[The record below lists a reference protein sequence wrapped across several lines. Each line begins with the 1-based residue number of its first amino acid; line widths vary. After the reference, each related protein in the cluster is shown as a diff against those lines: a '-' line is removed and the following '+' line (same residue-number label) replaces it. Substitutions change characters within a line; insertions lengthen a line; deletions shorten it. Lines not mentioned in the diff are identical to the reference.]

1 MSLLQARTNFLMTKQ
16 VCGTDVTSFKRTL
29 ANTQITACLCS
40 ILVFMITNRHKFR
53 KKKKKSKTK
62 QIMQTAYHNIRD
74 DDKNHMLVISILIHC
89 ICPAM
94 GYLYMI
100 MFSTE
105 LSLTE
110 ASAVV

>member
-1 MSLLQARTNFLMTKQ
+1 
-16 VCGTDVTSFKRTL
+16 
-29 ANTQITACLCS
+29 
-40 ILVFMITNRHKFR
+40 
-53 KKKKKSKTK
+53 
-62 QIMQTAYHNIRD
+62 MQTAYHNIRD